1 MDNRVVALELE
12 VAELREETDS
22 LRVEVGRLRRSLA
35 GLRAGASS
43 RSAAY
48 SPDGRDLGDN
58 YSEGSY
64 SLVESENL
72 RPRDLPGAAP
82 VTPTSAAPSPSP
94 CSVPT
99 AGSVASASAPPSG
112 PLTWRQRE
120 DIADRVG
127 NFLARCVAGTH
138 RGPSGREANPLP
150 SRRWIVVRDYT
161 GQIYQP
167 VRIFTSW
174 SSCKLLCKPNGVT
187 DPGSSIFVGFP
198 SERECRRAV
207 ETAGLQWPA
216 VIEP

>member
-1 MDNRVVALELE
+1 MALELE

-35 GLRAGASS
+35 GLRAGDLSRGGGSS
-43 RSAAY
+43 YSREAA
-48 SPDGRDLGDN
+48 DN
-58 YSEGSY
+58 YSEESY
-64 SLVESENL
+64 SLVDS

-94 CSVPT
+94 VSVGPT
-99 AGSVASASAPPSG
+99 LASGASSPPPTG

-127 NFLARCVAGTH
+127 AFLARCVAGVN

-150 SRRWIVVRDYT
+150 SRRWIVVRDFA

-167 VRIFTSW
+167 VRIFSSW
-174 SSCKLLCKPNGVT
+174 SSCKNLCKPHGG
-187 DPGSSIFVGFP
+187 DPGGSIFVGFP

-207 ETAGLQWPA
+207 ETAGLVWPA
-216 VIEP
+216 VVEP